1 MSVWTSLS
9 IACCIYFKIKER
21 PFHAIAHHIIYK
33 YGLLLSDICSS
44 LRYDVDI
51 DTQILITWYYMIFM
65 NINYN
70 PFFVFRWLATLL
82 NQYSH
87 WAHPLRP
94 KRQITW
100 PPHLSLSALQRI
112 TWYYT
117 TNKPLM
123 DLACKIGISPKVW
136 LQKRTKWKGMKT
148 KFINLRRFRTAL
160 RQTHQQSTTE
170 IPYLILQIHSVH
182 PHSDDPLPEVIV
194 IEDQCARC
202 CPPCLIW
209 TPRWLIP

>member
-1 MSVWTSLS
+1 MRL
-9 IACCIYFKIKER
+9 
-21 PFHAIAHHIIYK
+21 HIR
-33 YGLLLSDICSS
+33 LHRNMDLLSDIFGTLWYELDS
-44 LRYDVDI
+44 
-51 DTQILITWYYMIFM
+51 DTKILITWFFTIWYLCTSIT
-65 NINYN
+65 N
-70 PFFVFRWLATLL
+70 PFFVFRWLATQL
-82 NQYSH
+82 NQYSN
-87 WAHPLRP
+87 WAHPPRP
-94 KRQITW
+94 KWQITW
-100 PPHLSLSALQRI
+100 PPHLSLSVLQRI

-136 LQKRTKWKGMKT
+136 LQKPTKWKGMKT

-170 IPYLILQIHSVH
+170 ITYLILQIHSVH

-202 CPPCLIW
+202 YPPCLIW
-209 TPRWLIP
+209 TPRWLLP